1 MDAAWSARLGD
12 GSRPWSGLRCQVPL
26 EHRTFG
32 VGDGPCGA
40 PLHVPQDPNGARPR
54 PDDPRRSELLADVN
68 AGGAQLLDR
77 QRHGDRAVGAGD
89 LTQVVDALSRNDVG
103 RLDHAVTLRHPR
115 GAGLFE

>member
-1 MDAAWSARLGD
+1 
-12 GSRPWSGLRCQVPL
+12 
-26 EHRTFG
+26 
-32 VGDGPCGA
+32 
-40 PLHVPQDPNGARPR
+40 
-54 PDDPRRSELLADVN
+54 VN
-68 AGGAQLLDR
+68 AGHAQLLDR